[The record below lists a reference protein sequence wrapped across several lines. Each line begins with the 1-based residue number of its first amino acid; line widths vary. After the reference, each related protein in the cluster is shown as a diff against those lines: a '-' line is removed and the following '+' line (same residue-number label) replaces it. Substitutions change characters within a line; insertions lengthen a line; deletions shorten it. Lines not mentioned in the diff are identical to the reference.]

1 MLVLK
6 LREEFRGKLLKGT
19 AIELANDSKTGA
31 TQVGAQAFLGIT
43 YPTHDLVK
51 AIEAIGPAQAR
62 PLAVI
67 GERGAGKSHL
77 MAALY
82 HAVSDPSSTR
92 QWLEHWAKAINAPE
106 LATIKLR
113 SGMHVIGDSL
123 HRQRYK
129 FLWDVLLENHPH
141 GVFIRGKWQGAGA
154 GATDILPHAL
164 VIELLEK
171 QPVMLL
177 LDEFQT

>member
-1 MLVLK
+1 MLGLK

-62 PLAVI
+62 PVAVI

-82 HAVSDPSSTR
+82 HAVSDPGSTR
-92 QWLEHWAKAINAPE
+92 LWLEHWAKAINAPE

-123 HRQRYK
+123 HRQRC
-129 FLWDVLLENHPH
+129 
-141 GVFIRGKWQGAGA
+141 
-154 GATDILPHAL
+154 TC
-164 VIELLEK
+164 
-171 QPVMLL
+171 
-177 LDEFQT
+177 